1 MPESLV
7 TILVGVAMI
16 TGLVGIFIP
25 LFPDILLIWG
35 AGLVYGLVVGWGSA
49 GPWLFALI
57 TVLGVI
63 GILTDLLLTSLG
75 GKIGGASIKSTLIGI
90 LAGFVGTILLSPIGG
105 VFVMLGVTFFL
116 EFQRLKDRD
125 LALKGMVGVAL
136 GFGASIAVK
145 LGIGI
150 AMILLWIIWV
160 FKGW

>member
-75 GKIGGASIKSTLIGI
+75 GKIGGASIKSIRLESWPDL
-90 LAGFVGTILLSPIGG
+90 LARY
-105 VFVMLGVTFFL
+105 FFL
-116 EFQRLKDRD
+116 QSAGYL
-125 LALKGMVGVAL
+125 
-136 GFGASIAVK
+136 
-145 LGIGI
+145 
-150 AMILLWIIWV
+150 
-160 FKGW
+160 